1 VDNKSVKVGKIGES
15 EAALFIERLGYQI
28 LYRNW
33 RNGKDEI
40 DIVALHNN
48 WVVFVEVKAR
58 TSQAYGEPWQAID
71 QRKQSAMIRAA
82 EAFILQNNVEQN
94 VRFDV
99 VSVMVSPDFDVH
111 IELIEN
117 AFCL

>member
-1 VDNKSVKVGKIGES
+1 VSNKGAKVGKIGEN
-15 EAALFIERLGYQI
+15 EASNYLEQLGYQI
-28 LYRNW
+28 LFRNW

-58 TSQAYGEPWQAID
+58 TSQAFGEPWQAVN
-71 QRKQSAMIRAA
+71 QRKQTAMIRAA
-82 EAFILQNNVEQN
+82 EAYIAQNAVENN
-94 VRFDV
+94 VRFDI
-99 VSVMVSPDFDVH
+99 VSVMVSPDSDVY
-111 IELIEN
+111 IEIIEN